1 MRSSL
6 DGSLAIRHVKRF
18 MVEQEDEPQLPEIL
32 VSAENAAR
40 KVAVVGSG
48 PAGLS
53 AAYFLARLGYKP
65 VVFEAEPKA
74 GGMLVQA
81 IPAYRLPR
89 PELEREVRMIE
100 AMGVRFEYGKA
111 LGRDFTLQSLKDEGY
126 ETVFVGV
133 GAPQGM
139 KIGVPG
145 EDGPGV
151 YDGLSFLKQYNV
163 HGTGEVGKNVAVIG
177 GGNAAIDAA
186 RTALRLGAESVKI
199 LYRRTRAQMPAW
211 GEEIDAADL
220 EGIEILTL
228 VAPEEIVRDASGKVT
243 GVRCKEMALGDYDKS
258 GRRRPVAGHNP
269 DFVVE
274 ADTVIAAI
282 GQSLDAPAIVD
293 GTPIELNRWGYFAA
307 DPDTGKTSTEWVFA
321 GGDATTGPSSVVE
334 AIGAGER
341 AAAGM
346 DEQMTGAN
354 HAFWR
359 RDIEPSVSFD
369 PDADPELVDRHAVEE
384 LAVGQRVTNFDEV
397 ELSWAAQ
404 TAIAEARR
412 CLRCDYG
419 KYGCKQGV

>member
-1 MRSSL
+1 
-6 DGSLAIRHVKRF
+6 
-18 MVEQEDEPQLPEIL
+18 
-32 VSAENAAR
+32 
-40 KVAVVGSG
+40 
-48 PAGLS
+48 
-53 AAYFLARLGYKP
+53 
-65 VVFEAEPKA
+65 
-74 GGMLVQA
+74 
-81 IPAYRLPR
+81 
-89 PELEREVRMIE
+89 
-100 AMGVRFEYGKA
+100 
-111 LGRDFTLQSLKDEGY
+111 
-126 ETVFVGV
+126 
-133 GAPQGM
+133 
-139 KIGVPG
+139 
-145 EDGPGV
+145 
-151 YDGLSFLKQYNV
+151 
-163 HGTGEVGKNVAVIG
+163 
-177 GGNAAIDAA
+177 
-186 RTALRLGAESVKI
+186 
-199 LYRRTRAQMPAW
+199 
-211 GEEIDAADL
+211 
-220 EGIEILTL
+220 
-228 VAPEEIVRDASGKVT
+228 
-243 GVRCKEMALGDYDKS
+243 MALGDYDKS

-346 DEQMTGAN
+346 DELMTGAN

-369 PDADPELVDRHAVEE
+369 PDADPELLDRHAVEE